1 MAEQLSQRARFRAL
15 ISGRVQMVGFRAF
28 AELRAPRHGATGY
41 VCNLPDGGV
50 EVVAEG
56 DRNQLEDFLA
66 DLRRGP
72 RGARV
77 DSVTVNWEAPRGE
90 FRDFSVRF
98 AHW

>member
-1 MAEQLSQRARFRAL
+1 MPRQHSQKARFRAL

-28 AELRAPRHGATGY
+28 AEARALRCGATGY
-41 VCNLPDGGV
+41 VCNLPSGQV

-56 DRNQLEDFLA
+56 DRKLLEEFLA

-77 DSVTVNWEAPRGE
+77 DSVTVNWEAPRGDS
-90 FRDFSVRF
+90 RDFSVRF
-98 AHW
+98 AHS

>member
-1 MAEQLSQRARFRAL
+1 MTAQHSGPARFRAL

-28 AELRAPRHGATGY
+28 AEMRALRYGATGY
-41 VCNLPDGGV
+41 VCNLPTGEV

-56 DRNQLEDFLA
+56 DHKLLEEFLQE
-66 DLRRGP
+66 LRRGP

-77 DSVTVNWEAPRGE
+77 DNVAVNWEPPRGE
-90 FRDFSVRF
+90 FRDFSVRY